1 MSLSHL
7 TEVAREVGVTLPE
20 IGNRSLLLVDD
31 EQENLD
37 VLCALLEDHW
47 TVHTAQSGEAA
58 LALFDGGLEVDLV
71 IADQRMAGM
80 TGVEL
85 LTMIA
90 RRSPAVMRI
99 ILTAY
104 SDVQPMVD
112 AIERGAVYS
121 FIVKPYDPE
130 ELRGLV
136 TEALRVKGYTELLR
150 QLVEILAERRD
161 SLNRATQALR
171 STQEELL
178 AAERVSAL
186 GQATAGIVH
195 NLKNLSTIM
204 NALVREI
211 EHKTHDQALLQA
223 ANESHAGL
231 SALIDLLE
239 NVQAFARLGDPS
251 VQPAPTD
258 IQSFLEK
265 TVRLAMLQGNSAK
278 CPLKVDTPGDLRA
291 ILIDSGCMSQAVLA
305 LLDNAVRAS
314 LPGSPV
320 HISARKVLAPESEP
334 PTLTRDEW
342 ACIEVAD
349 QGHGMDASTLDSA
362 QRPFFSA
369 FTPPG
374 MGLGLETARLAA
386 LAHGGLLELNSEKG
400 QGTRARLLFPL
411 RGGA

>member
-1 MSLSHL
+1 MSLSQL
-7 TEVAREVGVTLPE
+7 TDVAREVGVSLPT

-37 VLCALLEDHW
+37 VLTALLEEHW
-47 TVHTAQSGEAA
+47 VVHTAKSGEAA
-58 LALFDGGLEVDLV
+58 LGMLETGLDVDLV

-85 LTMIA
+85 LTAIA
-90 RRSPAVMRI
+90 AQRPEIMRV

-104 SDVQPMVD
+104 SNVQPMVE

-121 FIVKPYDPE
+121 FVVKPYDPE

-136 TEALRVKGYTELLR
+136 TEALRVKAYTELLR
-150 QLVEILAERRD
+150 QLVDILAERRD
-161 SLNRATQALR
+161 SLNNATEQLR
-171 STQEELL
+171 NTREELL
-178 AAERVSAL
+178 AAERVSAV
-186 GQATAGIVH
+186 GQATSGIVH
-195 NLKNLSTIM
+195 NLRNLSTIM
-204 NALVREI
+204 HALVHEI
-211 EHKTHDQALLQA
+211 EHRTTDRQLLGAAKECHNALSSLIELLQ
-223 ANESHAGL
+223 S
-231 SALIDLLE
+231 
-239 NVQAFARLGDPS
+239 VQSFAKLGDPTLDPS
-251 VQPAPTD
+251 PTNMH
-258 IQSFLEK
+258 IFLES
-265 TVRLAMLQGNSAK
+265 TVKLAMLQDNSSK
-278 CPLKVDTPGDLRA
+278 CPLTVNTSTDLQA
-291 ILIDSGCMSQAVLA
+291 IQIDSASMTQAVLA

-320 HISARKVLAPESEP
+320 QVSARKVLGPDSDP
-334 PTLTRDEW
+334 PAFKRDEW

-349 QGHGMDASTLDSA
+349 QGHGMDQPTLARA

-386 LAHGGLLELNSEKG
+386 LAHGGQLELDSAKG